1 MKSKIR
7 KLNKFISLLEHPEG
21 MAQAIFNHRTHVLY
35 INENWSLQNID
46 YGNLPV
52 NEFREVESE
61 KFYNVLE
68 KLEK

>member
-7 KLNKFISLLEHPEG
+7 KISKFISLLEHPEG
-21 MAQAIFNHRTHVLY
+21 TAQAIFNHRTNILY
-35 INENWSLQNID
+35 INEHWALENID

-52 NEFREVESE
+52 NQFREVEYE

>member
-21 MAQAIFNHRTHVLY
+21 TAQAIFNHRTHVLY
-35 INENWSLQNID
+35 INENWSLENID

-52 NEFREVESE
+52 NEFKEVESE
-61 KFYNVLE
+61 KFYTVLE